1 MVCCYTILRSI
12 SDYLSTNMPNHSP
25 SPRIDHIALP
35 DGARIEAHSEG
46 AGMPLLLISG
56 LGGTAGF
63 WQPCLRA
70 LTPHYRV
77 LRLDQRGIAKSS
89 RGTAACTID
98 QLADDCLAVLNHYEI
113 DSALIAGHST
123 GGCITQSIALR
134 YPQRL
139 RACVMSGAWGAPSR
153 HRRELFTI
161 RRELLTQSP
170 VAYASS
176 SVFMGYDTAWL
187 NGNWEVLESA
197 IRNAPVT
204 LAAQQVVMERID
216 ALVSYDQSAALS
228 SIQVPRLVLGARD
241 DLIVPAFLQ
250 EQLHS
255 LLPGSDLKLFDY
267 GGHFFPASRTELFT
281 STLLEWFAANT

>member
-1 MVCCYTILRSI
+1 
-12 SDYLSTNMPNHSP
+12 
-25 SPRIDHIALP
+25 
-35 DGARIEAHSEG
+35 
-46 AGMPLLLISG
+46 
-56 LGGTAGF
+56 
-63 WQPCLRA
+63 
-70 LTPHYRV
+70 
-77 LRLDQRGIAKSS
+77 
-89 RGTAACTID
+89 
-98 QLADDCLAVLNHYEI
+98 
-113 DSALIAGHST
+113 
-123 GGCITQSIALR
+123 
-134 YPQRL
+134 
-139 RACVMSGAWGAPSR
+139 
-153 HRRELFTI
+153 
-161 RRELLTQSP
+161 
-170 VAYASS
+170 
-176 SVFMGYDTAWL
+176 MGYDTAWL